1 MTNVATPRARLWRDT
16 PFVLSFLLVCSSAH
30 AQEALLARGTIPS
43 SIESSGP
50 QLMKPPAGGLEAID
64 LNQSRDAFNELPLP
78 RIQQLSAEPSVG
90 IVGSNRSARDAEI
103 YRVTAPSVVKIL
115 TNSGFVTGSLIGS
128 SGEILTNFH
137 VVKGQSQVAVVFKPA
152 TEGAIPTRD
161 DMKLGQ
167 VIKFDEITDL
177 ALVRT
182 IDIPKG
188 KIPIRLGDSSEAAI
202 GADVSAIGHPEDQAW
217 TFTKGIISQYRI
229 GFEWLDHKADVIQ
242 TQTPINPGN
251 SGGPLLSETGSLIG
265 VNSFKKADSENLNFS
280 VSVDEVRK
288 FLARKG
294 DRSAHRNDATKA
306 KSDCQAKEIS
316 RFRNKTNDASIISY
330 DISCAGH
337 ANANYIIP
345 DSKSES
351 IMFAVDRNDD
361 GRPDVIY
368 FDLKRQ
374 KRWDISFWDDK
385 FEGHWTLVGYHPDGK
400 ITPSSFESY
409 DKFQSRVA
417 AR

>member
-1 MTNVATPRARLWRDT
+1 MTNFATLRARLWRDT

-50 QLMKPPAGGLEAID
+50 QLVKPAAGFEAID
-64 LNQSRDAFNELPLP
+64 LSQSKDAIDELPLP
-78 RIQQLSAEPSVG
+78 RIQQLSGERSVE

-115 TNSGFVTGSLIGS
+115 TNSGFGSGSLIGS

-152 TEGAIPTRD
+152 TEGTIPTRD
-161 DMKLGQ
+161 DIKLGQ

-182 IDIPKG
+182 VDIPKG
-188 KIPIRLGDSSEAAI
+188 KIPIRLGDLSEAAI
-202 GADVSAIGHPEDQAW
+202 GSDVSAIGHPEDQAW

-265 VNSFKKADSENLNFS
+265 VNSFKKADTENLNFS
-280 VSVDEVRK
+280 VSVDEVKK

-294 DRSAHRNDATKA
+294 DRSLHSNEMTKP
-306 KSDCQAKEIS
+306 KSDCQTKEIS
-316 RFRNKTNDASIISY
+316 RFRNKKNDATIISY
-330 DISCAGH
+330 DTKCVGH

-345 DSKSES
+345 DAKSES

-361 GRPDVIY
+361 GRPDVIF

-374 KRWDISFWDDK
+374 KRWDISFWDEK
-385 FEGHWTLVGYHPDGK
+385 FEGHWTLVGYHPDGN

-409 DKFQSRVA
+409 DKFQSRTA